1 MRQRLLPSAGR
12 DYPQRPA
19 YFALHYLRLVLDF
32 GSTAE
37 IGDCGY
43 VLLSII
49 VMAEDRLR
57 YSRAPTFWS
66 AHFESLTGW
75 DAKKVS
81 RVRKRLVE
89 AGLLHYE
96 RTSRRRQGIYWVL
109 QPAGMELPESY
120 FATPAT
126 PATPQ
131 PVTKEKPV
139 LNEGGS
145 QTNTVNFA
153 RNDDLNRDR
162 IPALNDDRNRV
173 RSSIPL
179 PNPNPPPSPHAG
191 EWAELEIAMIRA
203 GIFAPEKP
211 LEKLRA
217 HQVPASLALG
227 VIHYASE
234 TGAWDAGKVRRRL
247 ITLLPGDDPGDVT
260 AWPAPDRPHK
270 LPRVVA
276 ASTETERTAAA
287 QRQRDVRRRQLE
299 LEFGPVLQ
307 GETPR
312 TIVSRFQMPP
322 AIADHMAGYESF
334 EAIQRRCEP
343 LWVAV
348 LEHIQQHLTPAART
362 N

>member
-1 MRQRLLPSAGR
+1 MRQRMLIVAGR

-32 GSTAE
+32 GCTAD

-43 VLLSII
+43 LLLSII

-66 AHFESLTGW
+66 AHLESLTGW
-75 DAKKVS
+75 DRKKV
-81 RVRKRLVE
+81 RTVRQRLVE

-96 RTSRRRQGIYWVL
+96 RTSNRHQGIYWVL

-120 FATPAT
+120 FATPART
-126 PATPQ
+126 ESESQTIRGNFAPNAAPDSASNATPNVA
-131 PVTKEKPV
+131 PDVA
-139 LNEGGS
+139 S
-145 QTNTVNFA
+145 
-153 RNDDLNRDR
+153 
-162 IPALNDDRNRV
+162 
-173 RSSIPL
+173 SSIPL
-179 PNPNPPPSPHAG
+179 PNPNPPPSPDAG

-247 ITLLPGDDPGDVT
+247 ITLLPGDEPGDVT

-276 ASTETERTAAA
+276 ASAETERTAAA

-334 EAIQRRCEP
+334 QAIQRRCEP